1 MIDLTAY
8 PNIKQFA
15 FLPQRTLDCFRD
27 LTGEHRTNY
36 EIMSKIDLD
45 YQEALAEG
53 GMPRIIFK
61 AVDKSVAEDMDS
73 AEKVYFITSF
83 DTNNSAGK
91 VVLQFA
97 RNQRPDQQPWELQTV
112 LSENDYNNA
121 AYIDLGNRPKD
132 MLYNFAYWPTFV
144 SDLKSLKNSM
154 ALKENWSFDT
164 NPDDDSFP
172 ILRQYITYTFA
183 KLWWDK
189 GVYVSPTEQYAVF
202 NTGLVNRNYQY
213 IYALFERNVG
223 DKPWRFNQF
232 CIPGIKH
239 GGRLL
244 AENFATLPKPAHYF
258 NDISDVVYIISK
270 DRTPDEQLPDLQP
283 DHYFVDHPE
292 RLPMHF
298 LLDACRKS
306 EQIVGLL
313 KVDTSTF
320 SKEDLESH
328 WRTIGEAISDDENVY
343 NDLESAFRNAVRK
356 AVMRVSWNYRTAIPV
371 YFPTNKKM
379 SILLPLTFSNT
390 SDAEVALV
398 VEKNPISL
406 RYTAPTI
413 LNLTMAYSNARLV
426 CKPESDWLNQ
436 QFFTKTDD
444 EDE

>member
-1 MIDLTAY
+1 MIDSTVY

-15 FLPQRTLDCFRD
+15 FLPQRTLDSFRD
-27 LTGEHRTNY
+27 LTGEHKTSY
-36 EIMSKIDLD
+36 EVMSRINLD
-45 YQEALAEG
+45 YQEALAED

-61 AVDKSVAEDMDS
+61 ATDKSVVEDMDL

-91 VVLQFA
+91 VVLHFT

-144 SDLKSLKNSM
+144 SDLKFLKDNM
-154 ALKENWSFDT
+154 ALKENWSFEAD
-164 NPDDDSFP
+164 PDDDSFP
-172 ILRQYITYTFA
+172 ILRRYITYTFA

-189 GVYVSPTEQYAVF
+189 GVYISPTEQYAVF

-213 IYALFERNVG
+213 IYALFERNDG
-223 DKPWRFNQF
+223 DRPWKFNQF
-232 CIPGIKH
+232 CIPGIKY

-283 DHYFVDHPE
+283 DHYFVDHPD

-313 KVDTSTF
+313 STDTSTF
-320 SKEDLESH
+320 SKEELESH
-328 WRTIGEAISDDENVY
+328 WKAIGEAISDDENVY

-371 YFPTNKKM
+371 YFPTSKKM
-379 SILLPLTFSNT
+379 SILLPLTFST
-390 SDAEVALV
+390 TADAEVALV
-398 VEKNPISL
+398 VEKNPISS
-406 RYTAPTI
+406 RYIAPTI

-436 QFFTKTDD
+436 QFFTKATDD
-444 EDE
+444 DE